1 MQSIQITIVS
11 FMVKFLDTITFWL
24 KIKPNKITYISYREN
39 KLPYSMRMIS
49 KSLNKL
55 EGEYEEVYLP
65 MKFKNT
71 LFNKIRYFFEIFRQ
85 IIHVKTSKVVVID
98 GNNVVIT
105 NLKRRETKIIQ
116 IWHASAAIKKFGQDY
131 KRKFPITKCDYMIT
145 TSSTFIDIMASAFN
159 IDRENV
165 LPLGYVDSGVLFNKK
180 KLKKYKEEMYLK
192 YPFLK
197 SKKVILYAPTFRGDA
212 IYDKKSLQVDLKK
225 ITESLGEDYVVLY
238 KMHPIIS
245 EDNVGSH
252 SNLYNMNNVNIYKLF
267 SVCDVLV
274 SDFSSIIMD
283 FTILEK
289 PILLYTPD
297 LEEYERER
305 GLYFDYKKFAPGTIV
320 YDEEQLVNEI
330 KNENYNLEKIKKIKE
345 EFYDYKDDLSAN
357 RIAEFISTIVD
368 VKE

>member
-1 MQSIQITIVS
+1 MFRILSQQ
-11 FMVKFLDTITFWL
+11 
-24 KIKPNKITYISYREN
+24 
-39 KLPYSMRMIS
+39 
-49 KSLNKL
+49 
-55 EGEYEEVYLP
+55 
-65 MKFKNT
+65 NT

-197 SKKVILYAPTFRGDA
+197 SKKVILYAPTF
-212 IYDKKSLQVDLKK
+212 
-225 ITESLGEDYVVLY
+225 T
-238 KMHPIIS
+238 
-245 EDNVGSH
+245 
-252 SNLYNMNNVNIYKLF
+252 
-267 SVCDVLV
+267 
-274 SDFSSIIMD
+274 
-283 FTILEK
+283 
-289 PILLYTPD
+289 
-297 LEEYERER
+297 
-305 GLYFDYKKFAPGTIV
+305 
-320 YDEEQLVNEI
+320 
-330 KNENYNLEKIKKIKE
+330 
-345 EFYDYKDDLSAN
+345 AN
-357 RIAEFISTIVD
+357 RINQRTEIFFIQLLFIEHFFGTDYQIIDTQWKCRCRPYTRGACRAVEETD
-368 VKE
+368 